1 MNRPTPCRNCPLAP
15 TGSVAPRQGQAGREG
30 PRPAGVSIL
39 ILVLLGTLLPAGVAL
54 AGPAE
59 DRLVATC
66 RELLAPLLEDRER
79 FTLDLM
85 ASTDPEAALTEFRPE
100 PACATGAGTGTGTGH
115 RPARQPAR
123 LHRLTIHRS
132 GPEAWAVRLDSPWRE
147 VFLARQADLT
157 SLVLPKAGVAFV
169 GEGAM
174 ATATDHLA
182 AAGLL
187 GRLITPET
195 SLAGFLAFLGPTTLE
210 TGLRQVV
217 LPGLTPL
224 TASDCPTFAHGW
236 RLPGG
241 GSLLVPAKGTPCLSL
256 TLASS
261 TRGLAGLTSFTLTAR
276 PADAPSP
283 TPPVVPVRTER
294 VSRTDLER
302 MLFRGL
308 FRALSVKFP
317 GVPVQARPE
326 PRTVPHGDLRH
337 QDGQVLVR
345 LAGGPV
351 QIGTA
356 HGLLLGQE
364 IRRTVDSTLHLVGL
378 VSTIERGKW
387 FPGELEEAWG
397 RLRPHL
403 PPRHLEEL
411 AAVASACPG
420 LTYRELRLSSI
431 FPEYFHCSGFALFGR
446 ATADGALYHGRVLDY
461 MTEIGLQQ
469 MAVAFV
475 VKPDGGRAF
484 LNAGYAGLLGS
495 VSGMNEAGISLGEM
509 GGGGRYQWDGVPMTT
524 LMRRALEE
532 CGTLEEVRR
541 LWAGSP
547 RTCEYYYVFADGKIP
562 DAVAARATPTE
573 IEFLRP
579 GQAHPQLGEGIADA
593 VVLSAGSRLKELRH
607 RVTAGHGT
615 FTASSAL
622 RLMDRPVAMRSNLHN
637 CLFVPARLEA
647 WIANADDRR
656 PAAECPYVRYDLR
669 ELLLDMP
676 R

>member
-1 MNRPTPCRNCPLAP
+1 MTF
-15 TGSVAPRQGQAGREG
+15 
-30 PRPAGVSIL
+30 
-39 ILVLLGTLLPAGVAL
+39 LPWGAAL

-59 DRLVATC
+59 DRLVAVG

-79 FTLDLM
+79 FTLDLV
-85 ASTDPEAALTEFRPE
+85 AGTGSDAALTDFRAE
-100 PACATGAGTGTGTGH
+100 TTSGTGH
-115 RPARQPAR
+115 GPGPQAGR

-132 GPEAWAVRLDSPWRE
+132 GPEAWVVRLDSPWRE
-147 VFLARQADLT
+147 VFLARQAGLT
-157 SLVLPKAGVAFV
+157 ALVLPKAGVAFV
-169 GEGAM
+169 GEGPL
-174 ATATDHLA
+174 TAGTDHLA
-182 AAGLL
+182 PTGLL
-187 GRLITPET
+187 GRLVTPET
-195 SLAGFLAFLGPTTLE
+195 SLAGFLAFLGPATLE

-217 LPGLTPL
+217 LPGLTL
-224 TASDCPTFAHGW
+224 LAAGDCPPFAHGW

-241 GSLLVPAKGTPCLSL
+241 GTLLVPASGTPWVSLS
-256 TLASS
+256 LASS
-261 TRGLAGLTSFTLTAR
+261 TRGLAGLTSFTLSAR
-276 PADAPSP
+276 PADAPP
-283 TPPVVPVRTER
+283 PAPPVVPVRTEQ
-294 VSRTDLER
+294 VSRDDLER

-317 GVPVQARPE
+317 GAPVQARPE

-337 QDGQVLVR
+337 HDGQILVR
-345 LAGGPV
+345 LAGSPV

-356 HGLLLGQE
+356 HGQLLGPE

-387 FPGELEEAWG
+387 FPGELEEAWR
-397 RLRPHL
+397 RLSPHL
-403 PPRHLEEL
+403 PARHLEEL
-411 AAVASACPG
+411 GAIASACPG
-420 LTYRELRLSSI
+420 LTYRELRLSNI

-446 ATADGALYHGRVLDY
+446 AAADGALYHGRVLDY

-469 MAVAFV
+469 VAVAFV
-475 VKPDGGRAF
+475 VKPDGARAF
-484 LNAGYAGLLGS
+484 LNVSYAGLQGS

-532 CGTLEEVRR
+532 CGTLEEACR
-541 LWAGSP
+541 LWTDSP
-547 RTCEYYYVFADGKIP
+547 RTCEYFYVFADGKIP
-562 DAVAARATPTE
+562 DAVAVRATPTE
-573 IEFLRP
+573 IEFLKP

-593 VVLSAGSRLKELRH
+593 VVLSAGSRLKELRQ

-637 CLFVPARLEA
+637 CLFVPGRLEA
-647 WIANADDRR
+647 WIANADDQR

-669 ELLLDMP
+669 ELLRGLP

>member
-1 MNRPTPCRNCPLAP
+1 MNRPTVCRKCPLADP
-15 TGSVAPRQGQAGREG
+15 GHRATRPFRARPGDPLPVPLAILFLAWLGAFLPGG
-30 PRPAGVSIL
+30 PAG
-39 ILVLLGTLLPAGVAL
+39 

-59 DRLVATC
+59 DRLIAAC

-79 FTLDLM
+79 FTLDLV
-85 ASTDPEAALTEFRPE
+85 ASSDPDTPRGDLGSETAS
-100 PACATGAGTGTGTGH
+100 GTGEAPD
-115 RPARQPAR
+115 RQPARQPGR

-132 GPEAWAVRLDSPWRE
+132 GAEAWAVRLSSPWRE
-147 VFLARQADLT
+147 VFLSRQPELT

-169 GEGAM
+169 GEGPL

-182 AAGLL
+182 ATGLL
-187 GRLITPET
+187 GRVVTPET
-195 SLAGFLAFLGPTTLE
+195 SLAGFLAFLGPATLE
-210 TGLRQVV
+210 TGLRQVL

-224 TASDCPTFAHGW
+224 PAGDCPVSAHGW

-241 GSLLVPAKGTPCLSL
+241 GSLLVPATDTPWVTL

-261 TRGLAGLTSFTLTAR
+261 TRGLAGLTSFTLSAR
-276 PADAPSP
+276 PPDAPP
-283 TPPVVPVRTER
+283 PAPPVVPVRTEK
-294 VSRTDLER
+294 VSRADLER

-317 GVPVQARPE
+317 GAPVQARPE
-326 PRTVPHGDLRH
+326 PRKVPHGDLRH
-337 QDGQVLVR
+337 HDGQILVR
-345 LAGGPV
+345 LAGSPV

-356 HGLLLGQE
+356 HGQLLGPE

-387 FPGELEEAWG
+387 FPGELEEAWS
-397 RLRPHL
+397 RLSPHL
-403 PPRHLEEL
+403 PPHHLEEL
-411 AAVASACPG
+411 QAIASACPG
-420 LTYRELRLSSI
+420 LGWRDLRLSSI

-469 MAVAFV
+469 VAVAFV
-475 VKPDGGRAF
+475 VKPDGARGF
-484 LNAGYAGLLGS
+484 LNAGYAGLQGS

-541 LWAGSP
+541 LWADSP

-562 DAVAARATPTE
+562 DAMAVRATPTE

-579 GQAHPQLGEGIADA
+579 GHAHPQLGEGIADA

-637 CLFVPARLEA
+637 CLFVPARGEA

-669 ELLLDMP
+669 ELLRDLP